1 VKVTAV
7 DGGISL
13 TGLGFGV
20 FNPSGTSGT
29 QYYQSL
35 DFTGVSTVA
44 YISPSMLGLG
54 LPDYLWN
61 QVVNLLYQA
70 NNINLNSLGME
81 CY

>member
-1 VKVTAV
+1 V

-20 FNPSGTSGT
+20 FYPDSTGTGF
-29 QYYQSL
+29 QYYKNL

-70 NNINLNSLGME
+70 NTIDLNSLGMK